1 MPNCLYNIYEWQLP
15 GFLWRI
21 IYWSNCLGLL
31 CAFKTERNR
40 FNCYNWFLL
49 VWFFSD
55 IWPFPEEALWVEGW
69 EGEKHRQFYVEWK
82 VDTCRVNWKKE
93 RCLDFSNWPYL
104 FSANDQLK
112 AVFAEAKE
120 GNIRLIVVDIQ
131 QGMLLV
137 GVGGRVTDVPT
148 VSVKMVGTLWSLLVP
163 SMLVYKIWWPNR
175 DKQLWEGWGEHEKG
189 KNSVWL
195 KCPNFFCLRL

>member
-40 FNCYNWFLL
+40 FNCCNWFLL

-120 GNIRLIVVDIQ
+120 GNVRLIVVDIQ
-131 QGMLLV
+131 EGMLLRR
-137 GVGGRVTDVPT
+137 GGGSTDVPSLNFKSSRFAYWRGGHLAVGVILVFAIFAVAVV
-148 VSVKMVGTLWSLLVP
+148 VSTHLHVISFVLCRCFEAMSLAGILP
-163 SMLVYKIWWPNR
+163 
-175 DKQLWEGWGEHEKG
+175 
-189 KNSVWL
+189 
-195 KCPNFFCLRL
+195 